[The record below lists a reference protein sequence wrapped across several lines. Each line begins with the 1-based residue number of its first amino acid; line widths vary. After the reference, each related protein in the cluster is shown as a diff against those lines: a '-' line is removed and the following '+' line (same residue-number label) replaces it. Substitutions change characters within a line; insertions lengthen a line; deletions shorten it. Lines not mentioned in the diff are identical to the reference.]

1 MNWHDSF
8 DLDVFMI
15 KPELLL
21 TIIQAYGH
29 MGRTNRT
36 VEKKFEQPNGKSK
49 TMNVELFTWEKLDLV
64 TEIKTAFK
72 L

>member
-1 MNWHDSF
+1 
-8 DLDVFMI
+8 
-15 KPELLL
+15 
-21 TIIQAYGH
+21 

-64 TEIKTAFK
+64 TEIKTVFK